1 MIRSNFLAVGM
12 AAVLVLGG
20 TAFAQGVPQTITLAH
35 VDLTTL
41 ATGYRTSKI
50 VGSNVFNEANENV
63 GSIDDLIITPGDRV
77 PYAVLSVGGFLG
89 MGAKRVV
96 VPASSLEVRD
106 NKMVLQGATTVSLK
120 ELPDYKYSY

>member
-1 MIRSNFLAVGM
+1 MIRSNWLATGI
-12 AAVLVLGG
+12 AAALLLSG
-20 TAFAQGVPQTITLAH
+20 TAIAQGVQQTITLAH

-41 ATGYRTSKI
+41 ATCYRTSKM

-77 PYAVLSVGGFLG
+77 PFAVLSVGGFLG

-96 VPASSLEVRD
+96 VPASSLEVHD
-106 NKMVLQGATTVSLK
+106 NKMVLQGATKTSLK
-120 ELPDYKYSY
+120 DLPDYKYSY

>member
-1 MIRSNFLAVGM
+1 MIRSNWLAVGI
-12 AAVLVLGG
+12 AATLLLSG
-20 TAFAQGVPQTITLAH
+20 TASAQGVKQTVTLAH

-41 ATGYRTSKI
+41 ATGYRTSKM
-50 VGSNVFNEANENV
+50 VGSNVFNETNENV

-77 PYAVLSVGGFLG
+77 PFAVLSVGGFLG

-106 NKMVLQGATTVSLK
+106 NKMVLQGATKASLK
-120 ELPDYKYSY
+120 DLPDYKYSY

>member
-1 MIRSNFLAVGM
+1 MIRSNWLAAGI
-12 AAVLVLGG
+12 AATLLLSS
-20 TAFAQGVPQTITLAH
+20 AASAQGVKQTVTLAH

-41 ATGYRTSKI
+41 ATGYRTSKM

-77 PYAVLSVGGFLG
+77 PFAVLSVGGFLG

-106 NKMVLQGATTVSLK
+106 NKMVLQGATKASLK
-120 ELPDYKYSY
+120 DLPDYKYSY